1 MKATVAEE
9 AVVNQFGAFFSKLF
23 QKVAQ
28 DLKSKMRFIEV
39 EVIYDWHDIPAL
51 SGLGCT
57 KGAVNLFGDRTCS
70 GSPFV

>member
-1 MKATVAEE
+1 
-9 AVVNQFGAFFSKLF
+9 
-23 QKVAQ
+23 
-28 DLKSKMRFIEV
+28 MRFIEV